1 MIYIHT
7 FSRIMRSII
16 LHTRLDSPFYKVTRT
31 HPPSTQRTCA
41 HPSKTNNQDFSKTE
55 LRHHPVF
62 NNYPPKYLLSLPLS
76 HTLSSLS
83 HICSL
88 IQQKL
93 PLFLK
98 PTKSFPKSISIGIP
112 TYLPTYLPTYPTL
125 PYPNPTLTS
134 RLSLDQ
140 TL

>member
-1 MIYIHT
+1 MIYIHLV
-7 FSRIMRSII
+7 SII

-76 HTLSSLS
+76 LPLSHTHSSLS

-98 PTKSFPKSISIGIP
+98 PTKSFPKSISI
-112 TYLPTYLPTYPTL
+112 YLPTYLSTYLPYPTL
-125 PYPNPTLTS
+125 PYPNSTLTS